1 MDYTYFHWFCC
12 CFKEQKVGCGSRQ
25 QPDRENVEFPLEKC
39 RKLARKVIWHYVFR
53 RDLGV
58 RSAPALH
65 WLWFGAQ
72 EATAQQGEG
81 S

>member
-1 MDYTYFHWFCC
+1 MIWHHALRRKRSGVSQDNNRTEKMLNFRKAC
-12 CFKEQKVGCGSRQ
+12 KVA
-25 QPDRENVEFPLEKC
+25 K
-39 RKLARKVIWHYVFR
+39 KVIWHYVFR

-72 EATAQQGEG
+72 EATALQGEG